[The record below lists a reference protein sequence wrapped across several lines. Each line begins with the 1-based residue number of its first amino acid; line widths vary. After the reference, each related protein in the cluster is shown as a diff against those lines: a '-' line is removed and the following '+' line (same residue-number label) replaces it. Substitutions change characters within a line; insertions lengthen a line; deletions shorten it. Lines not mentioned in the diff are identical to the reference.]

1 MQYNPGFANVYNLR
15 WGGFANHIAPR
26 IREFYESLPLGQV
39 NKSMLDV
46 CCGTGQLA
54 LHFLENG
61 YDVTGLDVSP
71 AMLRYAIEKTQVYV
85 DQGRARFVEG
95 DAANFVLDSQFGLV
109 VSTFD
114 ALNHLPDM
122 AALRGCFRSVA
133 AVLVEEGCFIFDLN
147 TRYGLQRWS
156 DASVQMTD
164 DVAIFTRGVL
174 VEEQRRFYTQ
184 ISGFLR
190 TECGLYERFDQT
202 AFNTIFEM
210 DTVHAALLEAGFR
223 SAYCARSDD
232 LVTPLDNPEVEPR
245 VFFVA
250 EKLRRG

>member
-1 MQYNPGFANVYNLR
+1 MQYNPGFAHIYNLR
-15 WGGFANHIAPR
+15 WGGFANRVAPC
-26 IREFYESLPLGQV
+26 IREFYESTPLGLV

-61 YDVTGLDVSP
+61 YDVTGLDFSP
-71 AMLRYAIEKTQVYV
+71 AMLRHAVENAKAYV
-85 DQGRARFVEG
+85 EQGRACFVEG
-95 DAANFVLDSQFGLV
+95 DAANFTLDGQFGLV

-114 ALNHLPDM
+114 ALNHLPGL
-122 AALRGCFRSVA
+122 AALQGCFRSVFP
-133 AVLVEEGCFIFDLN
+133 VLERSGHFIFDLN
-147 TRYGLQRWS
+147 TRHGLQRWS

-174 VEEQRRFYTQ
+174 VEEQKRFYTQ

-190 TECGLYERFDQT
+190 TEGGLYERFDQT
-202 AFNTIFEM
+202 AFNTIFDM
-210 DTVHAALLEAGFR
+210 DTVHAALLEVGFR

-232 LVTPLDNPEVEPR
+232 LATPLDDPETESR
-245 VFFVA
+245 VFFVV
-250 EKLRRG
+250 EK